1 MAAMHERS
9 RPLRLAENSFSL
21 FWIDVSD
28 QCGVKTYE
36 DGNYVLSQLDAFWV
50 NETRREMSVPEALA
64 VWKAFDTSNLE
75 LGEAIQKAG
84 DCLASKIVEH
94 ELTHAEINCVLTGVR
109 SSDAQYLLRA
119 ERYPDEPEDESEET
133 DEPGDPE

>member
-1 MAAMHERS
+1 MAAIHERT

-21 FWIDVSD
+21 FWMDVSD
-28 QCGVKTYE
+28 QCGVTTYE

-50 NETRREMSVPEALA
+50 SATRREMSVPEALVA
-64 VWKAFDTSNLE
+64 WKAFDTSSLE

-84 DCLASKIVEH
+84 DCLASKIAEH
-94 ELTHAEINCVLTGVR
+94 ELTHAEINCVLTDVR
-109 SSDAQYLLRA
+109 CSDAQYFLRA
-119 ERYPDEPEDESEET
+119 ERYPDEPDDESKES